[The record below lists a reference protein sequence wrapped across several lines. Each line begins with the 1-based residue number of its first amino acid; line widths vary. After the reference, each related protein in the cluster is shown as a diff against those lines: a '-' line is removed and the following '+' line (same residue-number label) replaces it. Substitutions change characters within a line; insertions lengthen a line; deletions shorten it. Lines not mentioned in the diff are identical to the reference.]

1 MESGV
6 GVGGNARST
15 TPIQSL
21 EECENTSRDY
31 ERPRETNRLIR
42 RELEQRKKERRE
54 GKKKKKVVEGISI
67 RSSWCPLSHPCS
79 GCDSHATAIHSLAV
93 SARPCPFARDVCRE
107 TAPMLGQLCQT
118 SSDIFSVYRVACP
131 LPIEA
136 RLVQSFDEAFS
147 CGAATFAL
155 SQMAGC
161 FLRVR
166 I

>member
-1 MESGV
+1 MRKYKPRLRTISR
-6 GVGGNARST
+6 NKS
-15 TPIQSL
+15 I
-21 EECENTSRDY
+21 NTSRA
-31 ERPRETNRLIR
+31 EAQKE
-42 RELEQRKKERRE
+42 RKKERRGGE
-54 GKKKKKVVEGISI
+54 KKRKRKKKGRKKKVVEGISI

-136 RLVQSFDEAFS
+136 RSVQSSVESFS